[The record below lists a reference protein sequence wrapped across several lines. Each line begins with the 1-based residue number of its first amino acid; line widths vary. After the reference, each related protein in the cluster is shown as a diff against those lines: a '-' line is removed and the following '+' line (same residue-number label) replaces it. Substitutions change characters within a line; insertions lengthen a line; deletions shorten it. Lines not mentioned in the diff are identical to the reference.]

1 MYKPYK
7 LEPMPQDPAHLEKK
21 KIRLTFG
28 PFELKP
34 ANFKRPP
41 GAGKMDPNSD
51 QFMGVATGIP
61 TGVLVVQTNSSLTYA
76 DGSVADVVNGV
87 YNHHLIFADA
97 KRNGPTPFKCV
108 EGGETVPDM
117 GLLMGASEA
126 NRDLQFASGGKI
138 KTGFRLDKND
148 PVMLSAELVNYT
160 NDTKR
165 VYTITDF
172 EYLETQPSD
181 VMHVSMQ
188 VFDVTTCNA
197 NLKDASAPPGK
208 TKWAIQSKKA
218 QFTKPGY
225 IFYRRG
231 HMHDGG
237 ERVEILVNG
246 KQICD
251 SRATYGGAGASSMVD
266 GKEWTTISNM
276 ASCTDPVKVETGDS
290 LQIIAHFD
298 LDAHPA

>member
-1 MYKPYK
+1 MTSSAPGT
-7 LEPMPQDPAHLEKK
+7 K
-21 KIRLTFG
+21 KIRFTYG
-28 PFELKP
+28 PLDLKP
-34 ANFKRPP
+34 ANVKRPP
-41 GAGKMDPNSD
+41 ATGKMDPNSD
-51 QFMGVATGIP
+51 QFMGVVTGVP
-61 TGVLVVQTNSSLTYA
+61 TGVLVIATNSSLTYE

-97 KRNGPTPFKCV
+97 KRNGPTPFECV
-108 EGGETVPDM
+108 DGGTTIPDM

-126 NRDLQFASGGKI
+126 NRDLHFYNDGKI
-138 KTGFRLDKND
+138 KTGFKLDKND
-148 PVMLSAELVNYT
+148 PITLSAELVNYT
-160 NDTKR
+160 NDTKK

-172 EYLETQPSD
+172 EYMEIQPAD
-181 VMHVSMQ
+181 ARHISMQ
-188 VFDVTTCNA
+188 VFDITTCNA
-197 NLKDASAPPGK
+197 NLKDARAPAGE
-208 TKWAIQSKKA
+208 TKWSLTSKKA

-225 IFYRRG
+225 IFHRRA

-237 ERVEILVNG
+237 KNVEIFVNG

-251 SRATYGGAGASSMVD
+251 SKATYGGDGTTTKVD